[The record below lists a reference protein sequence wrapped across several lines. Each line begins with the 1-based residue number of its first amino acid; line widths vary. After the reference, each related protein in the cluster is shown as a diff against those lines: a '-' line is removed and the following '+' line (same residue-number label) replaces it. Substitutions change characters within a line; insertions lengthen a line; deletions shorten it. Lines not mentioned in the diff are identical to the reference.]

1 MSELKRTRTRLTGAE
16 KHEIAKRRMQT
27 GHSEETVAAWFKLQT
42 GKVIHRSV
50 VGRCIKAGYHELCL
64 GEPAAKRCKRRSSKW
79 PLLDEGL
86 FSWFCR

>member
-27 GHSEETVAAWFKLQT
+27 GHSEEAVAAWFKLQT

-50 VGRCIKAGYHELCL
+50 VGRCIKAG
-64 GEPAAKRCKRRSSKW
+64 
-79 PLLDEGL
+79 
-86 FSWFCR
+86 